1 MVKRREES
9 GYALVMAL
17 MVIFLVSVSLALLA
31 ASLQIRLRLE
41 AENGETVIL
50 SGLSDGALAE
60 SLANLAEDPS
70 YTGVPEHDFGR
81 GRISS
86 TVESL
91 DADNRLFNVRA
102 TATYRQRRR
111 VVEARVVRG
120 IGSARVVRWRRVV
133 EAVEKA
139 EGTD

>member
-1 MVKRREES
+1 MVRTRGES

-17 MVIFLVSVSLALLA
+17 LVIFLVSVSLALLA

-60 SLANLAEDPS
+60 TLANLAEDRF
-70 YTGVPEHDFGR
+70 YTGLPEHDFGK

-91 DADNRLFNVRA
+91 DAESRLFSVRA

-139 EGTD
+139 EAED